1 MKKIIFTALVL
12 IGLQSCSSVKE
23 YEKEKAFKPTIDQI
37 YELNKVYDAMQLADA
52 SNKEFLNKLAA
63 AVAKIRNGL
72 VK

>member
-1 MKKIIFTALVL
+1 MQSTHPCRKRITNEIINIQKTMP
-12 IGLQSCSSVKE
+12 S
-23 YEKEKAFKPTIDQI
+23 YQI